1 MSYRVAVHHAH
12 LILSLYGKAIKY
24 TRDLFDA
31 PDVSPHGL
39 GVKCQFLMI
48 QIPLHFWQNEVESIR
63 MITKNYEMIIAQ
75 HGNFTLVVTQSNVKV
90 EEAKVAVEGEKK
102 EGEVEKKEAVA

>member
-1 MSYRVAVHHAH
+1 
-12 LILSLYGKAIKY
+12 
-24 TRDLFDA
+24 
-31 PDVSPHGL
+31 
-39 GVKCQFLMI
+39 
-48 QIPLHFWQNEVESIR
+48 

-102 EGEVEKKEAVA
+102 EGEAEKKEAVA

>member
-31 PDVSPHGL
+31 PDVRLSCFRCNMWNL
-39 GVKCQFLMI
+39 YVFDI
-48 QIPLHFWQNEVESIR
+48 SYIQNEVESIR

-90 EEAKVAVEGEKK
+90 EETKVAVEGEKK
-102 EGEVEKKEAVA
+102 EGEAEKKEAVA